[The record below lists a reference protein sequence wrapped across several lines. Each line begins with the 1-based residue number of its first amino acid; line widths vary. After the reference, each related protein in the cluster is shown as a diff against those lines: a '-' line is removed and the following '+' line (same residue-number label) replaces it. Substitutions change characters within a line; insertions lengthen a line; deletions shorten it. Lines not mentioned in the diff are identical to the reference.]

1 MEELNFVSKKEDFCI
16 KVNGIFSEL
25 SNEEQ
30 LSLVEI
36 SSNLNKASN
45 CEIEPEL
52 KKSFLLLANICL
64 PILNL
69 ESRNDH
75 PFQPVITSG
84 NERSFLPIDLNDEE
98 KLCLSSIIDEN
109 LPPILKARIAD
120 ILWTYLKPKNK
131 KHSEIAIENYISM
144 DVFKDFF
151 QPDIYVFW
159 ERAVMLA
166 KQTKNGSL
174 IEKIKSK
181 LLHEINY
188 PSTNWDF
195 HLLKIIEIFVKT
207 DLAKELNQDFAEKLL
222 EKQKEFD
229 HKEQFHI
236 VKQYLEFSEKLF
248 QKSNNLDKKYDC
260 IALLAQATEN
270 YGDHRKNEST
280 IVANHFYKMALQ
292 RYRQIPNSY
301 RNTLQIDQ
309 KLDTVQD
316 KITQSGLLITDELQL
331 ISTKQMNISELQEQS
346 INHVKDKQTA
356 FESLLYFSGVSSCN
370 FESIWKSTERYIQ
383 NSVVSSLFGATS
395 VSLDGRK
402 ISSIPPLAS
411 DGNNRDEVILKNT
424 IKNFGIHM
432 HLAVEGC
439 ILPALNQIQ
448 KEHLFPKEFLIQ
460 LCKLSA
466 IVPDK
471 REILVANALYQGFGW
486 DFRSAI
492 HLLAPQV
499 ENIVRQLLK
508 QNGLVTTHTDQDG
521 IENEMGLS
529 SLVNMDRARGILGDD
544 LWFELQA
551 VFTDSL
557 SANLRNEVGH
567 GLLDDDTSNSRYS
580 VYAWW
585 MILRLVVRNVIPK
598 S

>member
-1 MEELNFVSKKEDFCI
+1 MEELNFVSKEDFCI

-36 SSNLNKASN
+36 SSNLNKSGN

-52 KKSFLLLANICL
+52 KKSLLLLANICL
-64 PILNL
+64 LKLNS
-69 ESRNDH
+69 ESRND
-75 PFQPVITSG
+75 PFQSYISIG
-84 NERSFLPIDLNDEE
+84 NNRSFHPIDLKAEE
-98 KLCLSSIIDEN
+98 ILCLSNIIDEDI
-109 LPPILKARIAD
+109 PSIIKARIAD
-120 ILWTYLKPKNK
+120 ILWTCSVPKNK
-131 KHSEIAIENYISM
+131 KYSEIAIESYISM
-144 DVFKDFF
+144 NVCDDFF
-151 QPDIYVFW
+151 EPNIYTFW
-159 ERAVMLA
+159 ERAVVLA
-166 KQTKNGSL
+166 KQTKNNSL

-181 LLHEINY
+181 LLNEIDH
-188 PSTNWDF
+188 PSTSWDL
-195 HLLKIIEIFVKT
+195 HLLKIIEIFDNT
-207 DLAKELNQDFAEKLL
+207 DLDKGLNHELAEKLL
-222 EKQKEFD
+222 EKQKEFN
-229 HKEQFHI
+229 HEKQFHI
-236 VKQYLEFSEKLF
+236 AEKYLESATKLF
-248 QKSNNLDKKYDC
+248 KKAGNAEDSC
-260 IALLAQATEN
+260 RSLAFLAQATEN
-270 YGDHRKNEST
+270 HGDYRKNESAM
-280 IVANHFYKMALQ
+280 VANHFYKMALQ

-309 KLDTVQD
+309 KLDTVQE
-316 KITQSGLLITDELQL
+316 KITQSGLLITDELKL
-331 ISTKQMNISELQEQS
+331 ISTEQMNISELQEQS

-370 FESIWKSTERYIQ
+370 FGSIWKSTENNIN
-383 NSVVSSLFGATS
+383 NSPISSLFGATS
-395 VSLDGRK
+395 VSVDGRK
-402 ISSIPPLAS
+402 ISSILPL
-411 DGNNRDEVILKNT
+411 DGKNRDEVILKNA

-432 HLAVEGC
+432 HLVVEGC
-439 ILPALNQIQ
+439 ILPALEQIQ
-448 KEHLFPKEFLIQ
+448 QEHLFPKEFLIQ
-460 LCKLSA
+460 LCKFSS
-466 IVPDK
+466 IVPEK
-471 REILVANALYQGFGW
+471 REVLVANALYQGFEW

-499 ENIVRQLLK
+499 ENMVRQLLK
-508 QNGLVTTHTDQDG
+508 QNGLVTTHTDPNG

-529 SLVNMDRARGILGDD
+529 RLVSIVGAREILGDD

-567 GLLDDDTSNSRYS
+567 GLLDDDTSNSLYS

>member
-1 MEELNFVSKKEDFCI
+1 MEKLSFASKEDACI
-16 KVNGIFSEL
+16 SVNGIFSEL

-45 CEIEPEL
+45 CEIKPEL
-52 KKSFLLLANICL
+52 KKSLLLLANICS
-64 PILNL
+64 PILNS
-69 ESRNDH
+69 ESRND
-75 PFQPVITSG
+75 PFQPFMTWR
-84 NERSFLPIDLNDEE
+84 NKRSFLPIDLIDEE
-98 KLCLSSIIDEN
+98 ILYLSSILDEDF
-109 LPPILKARIAD
+109 PPILKARITD
-120 ILWTYLKPKNK
+120 ILWTYSKPKK
-131 KHSEIAIENYISM
+131 KKYSEIAIENYISM

-151 QPDIYVFW
+151 QPDVYVFW

-166 KQTKNGSL
+166 KQTKNSSL

-181 LLHEINY
+181 LLNEIDH
-188 PSTNWDF
+188 PSTSWDF
-195 HLLKIIEIFVKT
+195 HLLKIIEIFDNT
-207 DLAKELNQDFAEKLL
+207 DLDKGLNHELAEKLL
-222 EKQKEFD
+222 EKQKEFN
-229 HKEQFHI
+229 HEQQFHI
-236 VKQYLEFSEKLF
+236 AEQYLESATKLF
-248 QKSNNLDKKYDC
+248 KKAGNSEDSYKSL
-260 IALLAQATEN
+260 ALLSQATEN
-270 YGDHRKNEST
+270 HGDYRKNESAM
-280 IVANHFYKMALQ
+280 VANSFYKLALQ
-292 RYRQIPNSY
+292 RYREIPNSY

-346 INHVKDKQTA
+346 INYVKDKQTA
-356 FESLLYFSGVSSCN
+356 SESLLYFSGVSSCN
-370 FESIWKSTERYIQ
+370 FESIWKSTEKNIN
-383 NSVVSSLFGATS
+383 NSPISSPSGATS
-395 VSLDGRK
+395 VSPNGRK
-402 ISSIPPLAS
+402 ISSIPPLDL
-411 DGNNRDEVILKNT
+411 DGNNRDEVILKNA
-424 IKNFGIHM
+424 IKNFGIHI

-448 KEHLFPKEFLIQ
+448 EEHIFPKDFLVD
-460 LCKLSA
+460 LCKLSD
-466 IVPDK
+466 IVPEK
-471 REILVANALYQGFGW
+471 RELLVANALYQGFEW

-499 ENIVRQLLK
+499 ENMVRQLLK
-508 QNGLVTTHTDQDG
+508 RNGLVTTHTDPNG

-529 SLVNMDRARGILGDD
+529 SLVSIVGAREILGDD

-567 GLLDDDTSNSRYS
+567 GLLDDDTSNSLYS

-585 MILRLVVRNVIPK
+585 MVLRLVVRNVIPK

>member
-1 MEELNFVSKKEDFCI
+1 MENLEFVLPEEISNKIKAVFITLSSKKAHSLIEICTALNQI
-16 KVNGIFSEL
+16 
-25 SNEEQ
+25 SND
-30 LSLVEI
+30 
-36 SSNLNKASN
+36 NPDGK
-45 CEIEPEL
+45 L
-52 KKSFLLLANICL
+52 KKTLTLLANICSL
-64 PILNL
+64 VFNL
-69 ESRNDH
+69 ESRND
-75 PFQPVITSG
+75 PFQPYISIG
-84 NERSFLPIDLNDEE
+84 NNRSFSPIDLKNEE
-98 KLCLSSIIDEN
+98 ILFLSNIVNEDI
-109 LPPILKARIAD
+109 PPILKARIAD
-120 ILWTYLKPKNK
+120 ILWTYSIK
-131 KHSEIAIENYISM
+131 KQKYPEIAIESYISM
-144 DVFKDFF
+144 DVCDDFF
-151 QPDIYVFW
+151 EPNIYTFW
-159 ERAVMLA
+159 ERAVVLA
-166 KQTKNGSL
+166 KQTKNSSL
-174 IEKIKSK
+174 IKKIKSK

-195 HLLKIIEIFVKT
+195 HLLKIIKIFVKT

-222 EKQKEFD
+222 EKQKKFD

-236 VKQYLEFSEKLF
+236 VEQYLEFSEKLF

-260 IALLAQATEN
+260 IALLAQVTEN
-270 YGDHRKNEST
+270 YGDHRKNESAM
-280 IVANHFYKMALQ
+280 VANHFYKMALQ

-309 KLDTVQD
+309 KIDFIQE

-331 ISTKQMNISELQEQS
+331 ISTKEMDISQLQEQN
-346 INHVKDKQTA
+346 INHVKNKKSA
-356 FESLLYFSGVSSCN
+356 LESLLYFAGVSSCD
-370 FESIWKSTERYIQ
+370 FESIWKSTENYIQ

-402 ISSIPPLAS
+402 ISSIPPLAL
-411 DGNNRDEVILKNT
+411 DGNNRDEVILKNA

-471 REILVANALYQGFGW
+471 REILVANALYQGFEW

-521 IENEMGLS
+521 IENEIGLS
-529 SLVNMDRARGILGDD
+529 SLVNLDGAREILGDD

-567 GLLDDDTSNSRYS
+567 GLLDDETSNSLYS

-585 MILRLVVRNVIPK
+585 MVLRLIIRNLKP
-598 S
+598 SS

>member
-1 MEELNFVSKKEDFCI
+1 MDELNFLSKKETSI
-16 KVNGIFSEL
+16 KIDEIFSEL
-25 SNEEQ
+25 SNEEKN
-30 LSLVEI
+30 SLFRI
-36 SSNLNKASN
+36 HS
-45 CEIEPEL
+45 IL
-52 KKSFLLLANICL
+52 KNIATNETNTKLRKSLFLLSNICS

-69 ESRNDH
+69 ESRND
-75 PFQPVITSG
+75 PFQPVITWG

-98 KLCLSSIIDEN
+98 ILYLSSIVDED

-120 ILWTYLKPKNK
+120 ILWTYSKPKNK

-144 DVFKDFF
+144 DVFKDFL
-151 QPDIYVFW
+151 QPDIYVFL
-159 ERAVMLA
+159 ERAAMLA
-166 KQTKNGSL
+166 KQAKNNSL

-181 LLHEINY
+181 LLEEIEN

-195 HLLKIIEIFVKT
+195 HLLTIIEIFDNT
-207 DLAKELNQDFAEKLL
+207 DLDEERNHKLAEKLL
-222 EKQKEFD
+222 EKQKEFN
-229 HKEQFHI
+229 HKQQFHI
-236 VKQYLEFSEKLF
+236 VEKYLELAAKLF
-248 QKSNNLDKKYDC
+248 KKSGNAEDSYKSL
-260 IALLAQATEN
+260 ALLSQAIEN
-270 YGDHRKNEST
+270 HGDYRKNESAM
-280 IVANHFYKMALQ
+280 VANSFYKLALQ
-292 RYRQIPNSY
+292 RYREIPNLY

-370 FESIWKSTERYIQ
+370 FESIWKSTENNIN
-383 NSVVSSLFGATS
+383 NSPISSLFGATS

-402 ISSIPPLAS
+402 ISSIPPLNG
-411 DGNNRDEVILKNT
+411 DNKDEVILKT
-424 IKNFGIHM
+424 AIKNFGIHM

-439 ILPALNQIQ
+439 ILPALEQIQ

-529 SLVNMDRARGILGDD
+529 SLVNMEQARGILGDD

-567 GLLDDDTSNSRYS
+567 GLLDDDTSNSLYS

>member
-1 MEELNFVSKKEDFCI
+1 MKESNFELKEDVCI
-16 KVNGIFSEL
+16 RVNKIFEKMSVEEKHSL
-25 SNEEQ
+25 SRINSILNEDG
-30 LSLVEI
+30 
-36 SSNLNKASN
+36 N
-45 CEIEPEL
+45 CEAEPNL
-52 KKSFLLLANICL
+52 KKFLFLLAKICS

-69 ESRNDH
+69 ESRND
-75 PFQPVITSG
+75 PFQPVITWG

-98 KLCLSSIIDEN
+98 MLCLSGIIDED

-120 ILWTYLKPKNK
+120 ILWVYSKPKNK
-131 KHSEIAIENYISM
+131 KYSEIAIENYISM

-159 ERAVMLA
+159 ERAAMLA
-166 KQTKNGSL
+166 KQAKNNSL

-181 LLHEINY
+181 FLEEIENS
-188 PSTNWDF
+188 STNWDF
-195 HLLKIIEIFVKT
+195 HLLTIIEIFDNT
-207 DLAKELNQDFAEKLL
+207 DLDKRLNHELAEKLL
-222 EKQKEFD
+222 EKQKEFN
-229 HKEQFHI
+229 HKQQFHI
-236 VKQYLEFSEKLF
+236 VEKYLELAAKLF
-248 QKSNNLDKKYDC
+248 KKSGNAEDNYKSL
-260 IALLAQATEN
+260 ALLSQAIEN
-270 YGDHRKNEST
+270 HGDYRKNESAM
-280 IVANHFYKMALQ
+280 VANSFYKLAFQ
-292 RYRQIPNSY
+292 RYREIPNSY
-301 RNTLQIDQ
+301 RSTLQIDQ
-309 KLDTVQD
+309 KLDTIQE
-316 KITQSGLLITDELQL
+316 KITQSGLLITDELRL
-331 ISTKQMNISELQEQS
+331 ISTKEMDISDLQEHS
-346 INHVKDKQTA
+346 VNYVKDKQTA

-370 FESIWKSTERYIQ
+370 FESIWKSTENYIQ

-402 ISSIPPLAS
+402 ISSIPPLAL
-411 DGNNRDEVILKNT
+411 DGNNRDEVILKKV

-448 KEHLFPKEFLIQ
+448 EKHIFSKDFLVD
-460 LCKLSA
+460 LCNLSD
-466 IVPDK
+466 IVPEK
-471 REILVANALYQGFGW
+471 REILVANALYQGFEW

-499 ENIVRQLLK
+499 ENMVRQLLK
-508 QNGLVTTHTDQDG
+508 RNGLVTTHTDPNG

-529 SLVNMDRARGILGDD
+529 SLVSIVGTREILGDD

-567 GLLDDDTSNSRYS
+567 GLLDDETSNSLYS

-585 MILRLVVRNVIPK
+585 MVLRLVILNVILEN
-598 S
+598 

>member
-1 MEELNFVSKKEDFCI
+1 MENLEFVLPEEISNKIKAVFITLSSKKAHSLIEICTALNQI
-16 KVNGIFSEL
+16 
-25 SNEEQ
+25 SND
-30 LSLVEI
+30 
-36 SSNLNKASN
+36 NPDGK
-45 CEIEPEL
+45 L
-52 KKSFLLLANICL
+52 KKTLTLLANICSL
-64 PILNL
+64 VFNL
-69 ESRNDH
+69 ESRND
-75 PFQPVITSG
+75 PFQPYISIG
-84 NERSFLPIDLNDEE
+84 NNRSFSPIDLKNEE
-98 KLCLSSIIDEN
+98 ILFLSNIVNEDI
-109 LPPILKARIAD
+109 PPILKARIAD
-120 ILWTYLKPKNK
+120 ILWTYSIK
-131 KHSEIAIENYISM
+131 KQKYPEIAIESYISM
-144 DVFKDFF
+144 DVCDDFF
-151 QPDIYVFW
+151 EPNIYTFW
-159 ERAVMLA
+159 ERAVVLA
-166 KQTKNGSL
+166 KQTKNSSL
-174 IEKIKSK
+174 IKKIKSK

-222 EKQKEFD
+222 EKQKKFD

-236 VKQYLEFSEKLF
+236 VEQYLEFSGKLF

-270 YGDHRKNEST
+270 YGDHRKNESAM
-280 IVANHFYKMALQ
+280 VANHFYKMVLQ

-301 RNTLQIDQ
+301 RNSLQIDQ
-309 KLDTVQD
+309 KIDFIQE
-316 KITQSGLLITDELQL
+316 KITQSGFLITDELQL
-331 ISTKQMNISELQEQS
+331 ISTKEMDISQLQEQS
-346 INHVKDKQTA
+346 MNHVKNKQIA
-356 FESLLYFSGVSSCN
+356 LESLLYFTGVSSFN
-370 FESIWKSTERYIQ
+370 FESIWKSTENYIQ
-383 NSVVSSLFGATS
+383 NSVVSSLFGVTS

-402 ISSIPPLAS
+402 ISSIPPLAL
-411 DGNNRDEVILKNT
+411 DGNNRDEVILKNA

-471 REILVANALYQGFGW
+471 REILVANALYQGFEW

-521 IENEMGLS
+521 IENEIGLS
-529 SLVNMDRARGILGDD
+529 SLVNLDGAREILEDD

-567 GLLDDDTSNSRYS
+567 GLLDDETSNSLYS

-585 MILRLVVRNVIPK
+585 MVLRLIIRNLKP
-598 S
+598 SS

>member
-1 MEELNFVSKKEDFCI
+1 MEELNFVSKEDFCI
-16 KVNGIFSEL
+16 KVNEIFSEL

-36 SSNLNKASN
+36 SSNLNKSGN

-52 KKSFLLLANICL
+52 KKSLLLLANICL
-64 PILNL
+64 LKLNS
-69 ESRNDH
+69 ESRND
-75 PFQPVITSG
+75 PFQPFMTWG
-84 NERSFLPIDLNDEE
+84 NKRSFLPIDLTDEE
-98 KLCLSSIIDEN
+98 ILYLSSIVDED

-120 ILWTYLKPKNK
+120 ILWTYSKPKNK

-144 DVFKDFF
+144 DVFDDFF
-151 QPDIYVFW
+151 EPDVYVFW

-166 KQTKNGSL
+166 KQTKNSSL

-181 LLHEINY
+181 LLNKIDN
-188 PSTNWDF
+188 PSTSWNF
-195 HLLKIIEIFVKT
+195 HLLKIIEIFDNT
-207 DLAKELNQDFAEKLL
+207 DLDKGLNHELAEKLL
-222 EKQKEFD
+222 EKQKEFN
-229 HKEQFHI
+229 HEQQFHI
-236 VKQYLEFSEKLF
+236 AEQYLELAAKLF
-248 QKSNNLDKKYDC
+248 KKSGNEEDSYKSL
-260 IALLAQATEN
+260 ALLSQATEN
-270 YGDHRKNEST
+270 HGDYRKNESAM
-280 IVANHFYKMALQ
+280 VANSFYKLALQ
-292 RYRQIPNSY
+292 RYREIPNSY

-309 KLDTVQD
+309 KLDTVQE

-402 ISSIPPLAS
+402 ISSIPPLAL
-411 DGNNRDEVILKNT
+411 DGNNKDEVILKT
-424 IKNFGIHM
+424 AIKNFGVHI

-448 KEHLFPKEFLIQ
+448 EEHIFPKDFLVD
-460 LCKLSA
+460 LCKLSD
-466 IVPDK
+466 IVPEK
-471 REILVANALYQGFGW
+471 REILVTNALYQGFEW

-492 HLLAPQV
+492 HLLAPQA
-499 ENIVRQLLK
+499 ENMVRQLLK
-508 QNGLVTTHTDQDG
+508 RNRFVTTHIDQNG

-529 SLVNMDRARGILGDD
+529 SLVSIDGAREILGDD

-567 GLLDDDTSNSRYS
+567 GLLDDDTSNSLYS
-580 VYAWW
+580 IYAWW
-585 MILRLVVRNVIPK
+585 MVLRLVVRNVIPK

>member
-1 MEELNFVSKKEDFCI
+1 MDELNFLSKEETSTKIDE
-16 KVNGIFSEL
+16 IFSEL
-25 SNEEQ
+25 SNEEKN
-30 LSLVEI
+30 SLFRI
-36 SSNLNKASN
+36 HS
-45 CEIEPEL
+45 IL
-52 KKSFLLLANICL
+52 KNIATNETNTKLRKSLFLLSNICS
-64 PILNL
+64 PMIDL
-69 ESRNDH
+69 ESRND
-75 PFQPVITSG
+75 PFQPFMTWG
-84 NERSFLPIDLNDEE
+84 NKRSFLPIDLINEE
-98 KLCLSSIIDEN
+98 ILYLSSILDEDF
-109 LPPILKARIAD
+109 PPILKARIAD
-120 ILWTYLKPKNK
+120 ILWTYSKPKNK

-144 DVFKDFF
+144 DVFDDFF
-151 QPDIYVFW
+151 EPDVYVFW

-166 KQTKNGSL
+166 KQIKNSSL

-181 LLHEINY
+181 LLNEIEH
-188 PSTNWDF
+188 PSTSWDF
-195 HLLKIIEIFVKT
+195 HLLKIIEIFDNT
-207 DLAKELNQDFAEKLL
+207 DLDKGLNHELAEKLL
-222 EKQKEFD
+222 EKQKEFN
-229 HKEQFHI
+229 HEKQFHI
-236 VKQYLEFSEKLF
+236 AEKYLESATKLF
-248 QKSNNLDKKYDC
+248 KKAGNAEDSYRSL
-260 IALLAQATEN
+260 AFLAQATEN
-270 YGDHRKNEST
+270 HGDYRKNESAM
-280 IVANHFYKMALQ
+280 VANSFYKLALQ
-292 RYRQIPNSY
+292 RYREIPNSY

-370 FESIWKSTERYIQ
+370 FESIWKSTEKYIQ

-402 ISSIPPLAS
+402 ISSIPPLAL
-411 DGNNRDEVILKNT
+411 DGNNRDEVILKNA
-424 IKNFGIHM
+424 IKNFGIHI

-439 ILPALNQIQ
+439 ILPALEQIQ

-460 LCKLSA
+460 LCILSA

-529 SLVNMDRARGILGDD
+529 SLVNMEQARGILGDD

-567 GLLDDDTSNSRYS
+567 GLLDDDTSNSLYS

>member
-1 MEELNFVSKKEDFCI
+1 MEELNFVSKEDFCI
-16 KVNGIFSEL
+16 KINEIFSEL

-36 SSNLNKASN
+36 SSNLNKSGN

-52 KKSFLLLANICL
+52 KKPLLLLANICL
-64 PILNL
+64 LKLNS
-69 ESRNDH
+69 ESRND
-75 PFQPVITSG
+75 PFQPFMTCGSK
-84 NERSFLPIDLNDEE
+84 RSFLPIDLTNEE
-98 KLCLSSIIDEN
+98 ILYLSSIVDED

-120 ILWTYLKPKNK
+120 ILWTYSKPKNK

-144 DVFKDFF
+144 DVFDDFF
-151 QPDIYVFW
+151 EPDVYVFW

-166 KQTKNGSL
+166 KQTKNSSL

-181 LLHEINY
+181 LLNEIDN
-188 PSTNWDF
+188 PSTSWNF
-195 HLLKIIEIFVKT
+195 HLLKIIEIFDNT
-207 DLAKELNQDFAEKLL
+207 DLDKGLNHELAEKLL
-222 EKQKEFD
+222 EKQKEFN
-229 HKEQFHI
+229 HEQQFHI
-236 VKQYLEFSEKLF
+236 AEQYLELAAKLF
-248 QKSNNLDKKYDC
+248 KKSGNEEDSYKSL
-260 IALLAQATEN
+260 ALLSQATEN
-270 YGDHRKNEST
+270 HGDYRKNESAM
-280 IVANHFYKMALQ
+280 VANSFYKLALQ
-292 RYRQIPNSY
+292 RYREIPNSY
-301 RNTLQIDQ
+301 RNTLQIEQ

-316 KITQSGLLITDELQL
+316 KITQSGFLITDELQL
-331 ISTKQMNISELQEQS
+331 ISTKQMNISKLQEQS

-402 ISSIPPLAS
+402 ISSIPPLAL
-411 DGNNRDEVILKNT
+411 DGNNRDEVILKT
-424 IKNFGIHM
+424 AIKNFGIHI

-448 KEHLFPKEFLIQ
+448 EEHIFSKDFLVD
-460 LCKLSA
+460 LCKLSD
-466 IVPDK
+466 IIPEK
-471 REILVANALYQGFGW
+471 REILVANALYQGFEW

-499 ENIVRQLLK
+499 ENMVRQLLK
-508 QNGLVTTHTDQDG
+508 RNGLVTTHTDPNG

-529 SLVNMDRARGILGDD
+529 SLVSIVGAREILGDD

-567 GLLDDDTSNSRYS
+567 GLLDDDTSNSLYS

-585 MILRLVVRNVIPK
+585 MVLRLIVETLIK
-598 S
+598 SLY

>member
-1 MEELNFVSKKEDFCI
+1 MEELNFVSKEDFCI
-16 KVNGIFSEL
+16 KVNEIFSEL

-36 SSNLNKASN
+36 SSNLNKSGN

-52 KKSFLLLANICL
+52 KKSLLLLANICL
-64 PILNL
+64 LKLNS
-69 ESRNDH
+69 ESRND
-75 PFQPVITSG
+75 PFQPFMTYG
-84 NERSFLPIDLNDEE
+84 NKRSFLPIDLTDEE
-98 KLCLSSIIDEN
+98 ILYLSSIVDED

-120 ILWTYLKPKNK
+120 ILWTYSKPKNK

-144 DVFKDFF
+144 DVFDDFF
-151 QPDIYVFW
+151 EPDVYVFW

-166 KQTKNGSL
+166 KQTKNSSL

-181 LLHEINY
+181 LLNKIDN
-188 PSTNWDF
+188 PSTSWNF
-195 HLLKIIEIFVKT
+195 HLLKIIEIFDNT
-207 DLAKELNQDFAEKLL
+207 DLDKGLNHELAEKLL
-222 EKQKEFD
+222 EKQKEFN
-229 HKEQFHI
+229 HEQQFHI
-236 VKQYLEFSEKLF
+236 AEQYLELAAKLF
-248 QKSNNLDKKYDC
+248 KKSGNEEDSYKSL
-260 IALLAQATEN
+260 ALLSQATEN
-270 YGDHRKNEST
+270 HGDYRKNESAM
-280 IVANHFYKMALQ
+280 VANSFYKLALQ
-292 RYRQIPNSY
+292 RYREIPNSY

-402 ISSIPPLAS
+402 ISSISPLAL
-411 DGNNRDEVILKNT
+411 DGNNKDEVILKT
-424 IKNFGIHM
+424 AIKNFGVHI

-448 KEHLFPKEFLIQ
+448 EEHIFPKDFLVD
-460 LCKLSA
+460 LCKLSD
-466 IVPDK
+466 IVPEK
-471 REILVANALYQGFGW
+471 REILVTNALYQGFEW

-492 HLLAPQV
+492 HLLAPQA
-499 ENIVRQLLK
+499 ENMVRQLLK
-508 QNGLVTTHTDQDG
+508 RNRFVTTHIDQNG

-529 SLVNMDRARGILGDD
+529 SLVSIDGAREILGDD

-567 GLLDDDTSNSRYS
+567 GLLDDDTSNSLYS
-580 VYAWW
+580 IYAWW
-585 MILRLVVRNVIPK
+585 MVLRLVVRNVIPK

>member
-1 MEELNFVSKKEDFCI
+1 MDELNFLSKEETSTKIDE
-16 KVNGIFSEL
+16 IFSEL
-25 SNEEQ
+25 SNKEKN
-30 LSLVEI
+30 SLFRI
-36 SSNLNKASN
+36 HR
-45 CEIEPEL
+45 IL
-52 KKSFLLLANICL
+52 KNITTNETNTKLRKSLFLLSNICS
-64 PILNL
+64 PMIDL
-69 ESRNDH
+69 ESRND
-75 PFQPVITSG
+75 PFQPFMTWG
-84 NERSFLPIDLNDEE
+84 NKRSFLPIDLIDEE
-98 KLCLSSIIDEN
+98 ILYLSSILDEDF
-109 LPPILKARIAD
+109 PPILKARIAD
-120 ILWTYLKPKNK
+120 ILWTYSKPKNK

-144 DVFKDFF
+144 DVFDDFF
-151 QPDIYVFW
+151 EPEVYVFW

-166 KQTKNGSL
+166 KQIKNNSL

-181 LLHEINY
+181 LLNEIDH

-195 HLLKIIEIFVKT
+195 HLLKIIEIFDNS
-207 DLAKELNQDFAEKLL
+207 DLDKGLNHELAEKLL
-222 EKQKEFD
+222 EKQKEFN
-229 HKEQFHI
+229 HEKQFHI
-236 VKQYLEFSEKLF
+236 AEKYLESATKLF
-248 QKSNNLDKKYDC
+248 KKAGNAEDSYRSL
-260 IALLAQATEN
+260 AFLAQATEN
-270 YGDHRKNEST
+270 HGDYRKNESAM
-280 IVANHFYKMALQ
+280 VANSFYKLALQ
-292 RYRQIPNSY
+292 RYKEIPNLY

-370 FESIWKSTERYIQ
+370 FESIWKSTENNIN
-383 NSVVSSLFGATS
+383 NSPISSLFGATS

-402 ISSIPPLAS
+402 ISSIPPLNG
-411 DGNNRDEVILKNT
+411 DNKDEVILKT
-424 IKNFGIHM
+424 AIKNFGIHM

-439 ILPALNQIQ
+439 ILPALEHIQ

-460 LCKLSA
+460 LCILSA

-529 SLVNMDRARGILGDD
+529 SLVNMEQAREILGDD

-567 GLLDDDTSNSRYS
+567 GLLDDDTSNSLYS

>member
-1 MEELNFVSKKEDFCI
+1 MDELNFLSKKETSI
-16 KVNGIFSEL
+16 KIDEIFSEL
-25 SNEEQ
+25 SNEEKN
-30 LSLVEI
+30 SLFRI
-36 SSNLNKASN
+36 HS
-45 CEIEPEL
+45 IL
-52 KKSFLLLANICL
+52 KNIATNETNTKLRKSLFLLSNICS
-64 PILNL
+64 PMIDL
-69 ESRNDH
+69 ESRND
-75 PFQPVITSG
+75 PFQPFMTLG
-84 NERSFLPIDLNDEE
+84 NKRSFLPIDLINEE
-98 KLCLSSIIDEN
+98 ILYLSSILDEDI
-109 LPPILKARIAD
+109 PPILKARIAD
-120 ILWTYLKPKNK
+120 ILWTYSKPKNK
-131 KHSEIAIENYISM
+131 KYSEIAIENYISM
-144 DVFKDFF
+144 DVFDDFF
-151 QPDIYVFW
+151 EPDVYVFW

-166 KQTKNGSL
+166 KQTKNSSL

-195 HLLKIIEIFVKT
+195 YLLKIIEIFVKT

-222 EKQKEFD
+222 EKQKEFN

-236 VKQYLEFSEKLF
+236 VEQYLEFSEKLF

-260 IALLAQATEN
+260 IALLARATEN
-270 YGDHRKNEST
+270 YGDHRKNESAM
-280 IVANHFYKMALQ
+280 VANHFYKMALQ

-309 KLDTVQD
+309 KLDLIQE
-316 KITQSGLLITDELQL
+316 KITQSGLIITDELQL
-331 ISTKQMNISELQEQS
+331 ISTKEMDISQLQEQS
-346 INHVKDKQTA
+346 INLVKNKESA
-356 FESLLYFSGVSSCN
+356 LESLLYFAGVSSCN
-370 FESIWKSTERYIQ
+370 FESIWKSTENYIQ
-383 NSVVSSLFGATS
+383 NSVVSSLLGATS

-402 ISSIPPLAS
+402 ISSIPPLAL
-411 DGNNRDEVILKNT
+411 DGNNRNEVILKNA

-432 HLAVEGC
+432 HLAVKGR

-448 KEHLFPKEFLIQ
+448 EEHIFPKDFLVE
-460 LCKLSA
+460 LCKLSD
-466 IVPDK
+466 IVPEK
-471 REILVANALYQGFGW
+471 REILVANALYQGFEW

-499 ENIVRQLLK
+499 ENMVRQLLK
-508 QNGLVTTHTDQDG
+508 RKGLVTTHTGQND

-529 SLVNMDRARGILGDD
+529 SLVSIDGAREILEDD

-567 GLLDDDTSNSRYS
+567 GLLDDDTSNSLYS

-585 MILRLVVRNVIPK
+585 MILRLVVHKVIPK

>member
-1 MEELNFVSKKEDFCI
+1 MDELNFLSKEETSTKIDE
-16 KVNGIFSEL
+16 IFSEL
-25 SNEEQ
+25 SNEEKN
-30 LSLVEI
+30 SLFRI
-36 SSNLNKASN
+36 HS
-45 CEIEPEL
+45 IL
-52 KKSFLLLANICL
+52 KNIATNETNTKLRKSLFLLSNICS
-64 PILNL
+64 PMIDL
-69 ESRNDH
+69 ESRND
-75 PFQPVITSG
+75 PFQPFMTWG
-84 NERSFLPIDLNDEE
+84 NKRSFLPIDLIDEE
-98 KLCLSSIIDEN
+98 ILYLSSILDEDF
-109 LPPILKARIAD
+109 PPILKARIAD
-120 ILWTYLKPKNK
+120 ILWTYSKPKNK

-144 DVFKDFF
+144 DVFDDFF
-151 QPDIYVFW
+151 EPDVYVFW

-166 KQTKNGSL
+166 KQTKNSSL

-181 LLHEINY
+181 LLNEIDH
-188 PSTNWDF
+188 PSTSWDF
-195 HLLKIIEIFVKT
+195 HLLKIIEIFDNT
-207 DLAKELNQDFAEKLL
+207 DLDKGLNHELAEKLL
-222 EKQKEFD
+222 EKQKEFN
-229 HKEQFHI
+229 HEKQFHI
-236 VKQYLEFSEKLF
+236 AEKYLESATKLF
-248 QKSNNLDKKYDC
+248 KKAGNAEDSYRSL
-260 IALLAQATEN
+260 AFLAQATEN
-270 YGDHRKNEST
+270 HGDYRKNESAM
-280 IVANHFYKMALQ
+280 VANSFYKLALQ
-292 RYRQIPNSY
+292 RYREIPNLY

-370 FESIWKSTERYIQ
+370 FESIWKSTENNIN
-383 NSVVSSLFGATS
+383 NSPISSLFGATS

-402 ISSIPPLAS
+402 ISSIPPLNG
-411 DGNNRDEVILKNT
+411 DNKDEVILKT
-424 IKNFGIHM
+424 AIKNFGIHM

-439 ILPALNQIQ
+439 ILPALEHIQ

-460 LCKLSA
+460 LCILSA

-529 SLVNMDRARGILGDD
+529 SLVNMEQAREILGDD

-567 GLLDDDTSNSRYS
+567 GLLDDDTSNSLYS

>member
-1 MEELNFVSKKEDFCI
+1 MDELNFLSKEETSTKIDE
-16 KVNGIFSEL
+16 IFSEL
-25 SNEEQ
+25 SNEEKN
-30 LSLVEI
+30 SLFRI
-36 SSNLNKASN
+36 HS
-45 CEIEPEL
+45 IL
-52 KKSFLLLANICL
+52 KNIATNETNTKLRKSLFLLSNICS
-64 PILNL
+64 PMIDL
-69 ESRNDH
+69 ESRND
-75 PFQPVITSG
+75 PFQPFMTWG
-84 NERSFLPIDLNDEE
+84 NKRSFLPIDLINEE
-98 KLCLSSIIDEN
+98 ILYLSSILDEDF
-109 LPPILKARIAD
+109 PPILKARIAD
-120 ILWTYLKPKNK
+120 ILWTYSKPKNK

-144 DVFKDFF
+144 DVFDDFF
-151 QPDIYVFW
+151 EPDVYVFW

-166 KQTKNGSL
+166 KQIKNSSL

-181 LLHEINY
+181 LLNEIEH
-188 PSTNWDF
+188 PSTSWDF
-195 HLLKIIEIFVKT
+195 HLLKIIEIFDNT
-207 DLAKELNQDFAEKLL
+207 DLDKGLNHELAEKLL
-222 EKQKEFD
+222 EKQKEFN
-229 HKEQFHI
+229 HEKQFHI
-236 VKQYLEFSEKLF
+236 AEKYLESATKLF
-248 QKSNNLDKKYDC
+248 KKAGNAEDSYRSL
-260 IALLAQATEN
+260 AFLAQATEN
-270 YGDHRKNEST
+270 HGDYRKNESAM
-280 IVANHFYKMALQ
+280 VANSFYKLALQ
-292 RYRQIPNSY
+292 RYREIPNSY

-370 FESIWKSTERYIQ
+370 FGSIWKSTENNIN
-383 NSVVSSLFGATS
+383 NSPISSLFGATS

-402 ISSIPPLAS
+402 ISSIPPLAL
-411 DGNNRDEVILKNT
+411 DGNNRDEVILKNA
-424 IKNFGIHM
+424 IKNFGIHI

-439 ILPALNQIQ
+439 ILPALEQIQ

-460 LCKLSA
+460 LCILSA

-529 SLVNMDRARGILGDD
+529 SLVNMEQARGILGDD

-567 GLLDDDTSNSRYS
+567 GLLDDDTSNSLYS

>member
-1 MEELNFVSKKEDFCI
+1 MDELNFLSKEETSTKIDE
-16 KVNGIFSEL
+16 IFSEL
-25 SNEEQ
+25 SNEEKN
-30 LSLVEI
+30 SLFRI
-36 SSNLNKASN
+36 HS
-45 CEIEPEL
+45 IL
-52 KKSFLLLANICL
+52 KNIATNETNTKLRKSLFLLSNICS
-64 PILNL
+64 PMIDL
-69 ESRNDH
+69 ESRND
-75 PFQPVITSG
+75 PFQPFMTWG
-84 NERSFLPIDLNDEE
+84 NKRSFLPIDLIDEE
-98 KLCLSSIIDEN
+98 ILYLSSILDEDF
-109 LPPILKARIAD
+109 PPILKARIAD
-120 ILWTYLKPKNK
+120 ILWTYSKPKNK

-144 DVFKDFF
+144 DVFDDFF
-151 QPDIYVFW
+151 EPDVYVFW

-166 KQTKNGSL
+166 KQIKNNSL

-181 LLHEINY
+181 LLNEIDH

-195 HLLKIIEIFVKT
+195 HLLKIIEIFDNT
-207 DLAKELNQDFAEKLL
+207 DLDKGLNHELAEKLL
-222 EKQKEFD
+222 EKQKEFN
-229 HKEQFHI
+229 HEKQFHI
-236 VKQYLEFSEKLF
+236 AEKYLESATKLF
-248 QKSNNLDKKYDC
+248 KKAGNAEDSYRSL
-260 IALLAQATEN
+260 AFLAQATEN
-270 YGDHRKNEST
+270 HGDYRKNESAM
-280 IVANHFYKMALQ
+280 VANSFYKLALQ
-292 RYRQIPNSY
+292 RYREIPNLY

-370 FESIWKSTERYIQ
+370 FESIWKSTENNIN
-383 NSVVSSLFGATS
+383 NSPISSLFGATS

-402 ISSIPPLAS
+402 ISSIPPLNG
-411 DGNNRDEVILKNT
+411 DNKDEVILKT
-424 IKNFGIHM
+424 AIKNFGIHM

-439 ILPALNQIQ
+439 ILPALEHIQ

-460 LCKLSA
+460 LCILSA

-529 SLVNMDRARGILGDD
+529 SLVNMEQAREILGDD

-557 SANLRNEVGH
+557 SDNLRNEVGH
-567 GLLDDDTSNSRYS
+567 GLLDDDTSNSLYS

>member
-1 MEELNFVSKKEDFCI
+1 MFRIHRILKNITTNETNTKLRKSLFL
-16 KVNGIFSEL
+16 L
-25 SNEEQ
+25 SN
-30 LSLVEI
+30 
-36 SSNLNKASN
+36 
-45 CEIEPEL
+45 
-52 KKSFLLLANICL
+52 ICS
-64 PILNL
+64 PMIDL
-69 ESRNDH
+69 ESRND
-75 PFQPVITSG
+75 PFQPFMTWG
-84 NERSFLPIDLNDEE
+84 NKRSFLPIDLIDEE
-98 KLCLSSIIDEN
+98 ILYLSSILDEDF
-109 LPPILKARIAD
+109 PPILKARIAD
-120 ILWTYLKPKNK
+120 ILWTYSKPKNK

-144 DVFKDFF
+144 DVFDDFF
-151 QPDIYVFW
+151 EPDVYVFW

-166 KQTKNGSL
+166 KQIKNNSL

-181 LLHEINY
+181 LLNEIDH

-195 HLLKIIEIFVKT
+195 HLLKIIEIFDNT
-207 DLAKELNQDFAEKLL
+207 DLDKGLNHELAEKLL
-222 EKQKEFD
+222 EKQKEFN
-229 HKEQFHI
+229 HEKQFHI
-236 VKQYLEFSEKLF
+236 AEKYLESATKLF
-248 QKSNNLDKKYDC
+248 KKAGNAEDSYRSL
-260 IALLAQATEN
+260 AFLAQATEN
-270 YGDHRKNEST
+270 HGDYRKNESAM
-280 IVANHFYKMALQ
+280 VANSFYKLALQ
-292 RYRQIPNSY
+292 RYREIPNLY

-370 FESIWKSTERYIQ
+370 FESIWKSTENNIN
-383 NSVVSSLFGATS
+383 NSPISSLFGATS

-402 ISSIPPLAS
+402 ISSIPPLNG
-411 DGNNRDEVILKNT
+411 DNKDEVILKT
-424 IKNFGIHM
+424 AIKNFGIHM

-439 ILPALNQIQ
+439 ILPALEHIQ

-460 LCKLSA
+460 LCILSA

-529 SLVNMDRARGILGDD
+529 SLVNMEQARGILGDD

-567 GLLDDDTSNSRYS
+567 GLLDDDTSNSLYS

>member
-1 MEELNFVSKKEDFCI
+1 MDELNFLSKKETSI
-16 KVNGIFSEL
+16 KIDEIFSEL
-25 SNEEQ
+25 SNEEKN
-30 LSLVEI
+30 SLFRI
-36 SSNLNKASN
+36 HS
-45 CEIEPEL
+45 IL
-52 KKSFLLLANICL
+52 KNIATNETNTKLRKSLFLLSNICS

-69 ESRNDH
+69 ESRND
-75 PFQPVITSG
+75 PFQPVITWG

-98 KLCLSSIIDEN
+98 ILYLSSIVDED

-120 ILWTYLKPKNK
+120 ILWTYSKPKNK

-144 DVFKDFF
+144 DVFKDFL
-151 QPDIYVFW
+151 QPDIYVFL
-159 ERAVMLA
+159 ERAAMLA
-166 KQTKNGSL
+166 KQAKNNSL

-181 LLHEINY
+181 LLEEIEN

-195 HLLKIIEIFVKT
+195 HLLTIIEIFDNT
-207 DLAKELNQDFAEKLL
+207 DLDEERNHKLAEKLL
-222 EKQKEFD
+222 EKQKEFN
-229 HKEQFHI
+229 HKQQFHI
-236 VKQYLEFSEKLF
+236 VEKYLELAAKLF
-248 QKSNNLDKKYDC
+248 KKSGNAEDSYKSL
-260 IALLAQATEN
+260 ALLSQAIEN
-270 YGDHRKNEST
+270 HGDYRKNESAM
-280 IVANHFYKMALQ
+280 VANSFYKLAFQ
-292 RYRQIPNSY
+292 RYREIPNSY
-301 RNTLQIDQ
+301 RSTLQIDQ
-309 KLDTVQD
+309 KLDTVQE

-331 ISTKQMNISELQEQS
+331 ISTEQINISELQEQS
-346 INHVKDKQTA
+346 ITHVKDKQTA

-370 FESIWKSTERYIQ
+370 FESIWKSTENNI
-383 NSVVSSLFGATS
+383 NNFPISSLFGATS
-395 VSLDGRK
+395 VSTDGRK
-402 ISSIPPLAS
+402 ISSISPLAL
-411 DGNNRDEVILKNT
+411 DGNNRDEVIPKKA

-466 IVPDK
+466 IVPEK
-471 REILVANALYQGFGW
+471 REILVANALYQGFEW

-499 ENIVRQLLK
+499 ENMIRQRLK
-508 QNGLVTTHTDQDG
+508 QNGLVTTHTAQND
-521 IENEMGLS
+521 IENEIGLS
-529 SLVNMDRARGILGDD
+529 SLVNLDGAREILGDD

-567 GLLDDDTSNSRYS
+567 GLLDDETSNSLYS

-585 MILRLVVRNVIPK
+585 MVLRLVILSVILEN
-598 S
+598 

>member
-1 MEELNFVSKKEDFCI
+1 MDELNFLSKEETSTKIDE
-16 KVNGIFSEL
+16 IFSEL
-25 SNEEQ
+25 SNEEKN
-30 LSLVEI
+30 SLFRI
-36 SSNLNKASN
+36 HS
-45 CEIEPEL
+45 IL
-52 KKSFLLLANICL
+52 KNIATNETNTKLRKSLFLLSNICS
-64 PILNL
+64 PMIDL
-69 ESRNDH
+69 ESRND
-75 PFQPVITSG
+75 PFQPFMTWG
-84 NERSFLPIDLNDEE
+84 NKRSFLPIDLIDEE
-98 KLCLSSIIDEN
+98 ILYLSSILDEDF
-109 LPPILKARIAD
+109 PPILKARIAD
-120 ILWTYLKPKNK
+120 ILWTYSKPKNK

-144 DVFKDFF
+144 DVFDDFF
-151 QPDIYVFW
+151 EPDVYVFW
-159 ERAVMLA
+159 ERTVMLA
-166 KQTKNGSL
+166 KQIKNSSL

-181 LLHEINY
+181 LLNEIDH

-195 HLLKIIEIFVKT
+195 HLLKIIEIFDNT
-207 DLAKELNQDFAEKLL
+207 DLDKGLNHELAEKLL
-222 EKQKEFD
+222 EKQKEFN
-229 HKEQFHI
+229 HEKQFHI
-236 VKQYLEFSEKLF
+236 AEKYLESATKLF
-248 QKSNNLDKKYDC
+248 KKAGNAEDSYRSL
-260 IALLAQATEN
+260 AFLAQATEN
-270 YGDHRKNEST
+270 HGDYRKNESAM
-280 IVANHFYKMALQ
+280 VANSFYKLALQ
-292 RYRQIPNSY
+292 RYREIPNLY

-370 FESIWKSTERYIQ
+370 FESIWKSTENNIN
-383 NSVVSSLFGATS
+383 NSPISSLFGATS

-402 ISSIPPLAS
+402 ISSIPPLNG
-411 DGNNRDEVILKNT
+411 DNKDEVILKT
-424 IKNFGIHM
+424 AIKNFGIHM

-439 ILPALNQIQ
+439 ILPALEQIQ

-521 IENEMGLS
+521 IENEMGSS
-529 SLVNMDRARGILGDD
+529 SLVNMEQARGILGDD

-567 GLLDDDTSNSRYS
+567 GLLDDDTSNSLYS

>member
-1 MEELNFVSKKEDFCI
+1 MEELNFVSKEDFCI
-16 KVNGIFSEL
+16 KVNEIFSEL

-36 SSNLNKASN
+36 SSNLNKSGN

-52 KKSFLLLANICL
+52 KKSLLLLANICL
-64 PILNL
+64 LKLNS
-69 ESRNDH
+69 ESRND
-75 PFQPVITSG
+75 PFQPFMTWG
-84 NERSFLPIDLNDEE
+84 NKRSFLPIDLTDEE
-98 KLCLSSIIDEN
+98 ILYLSSIVDED

-120 ILWTYLKPKNK
+120 ILWTYSKPKNK

-144 DVFKDFF
+144 NVFDDFF
-151 QPDIYVFW
+151 EPDVYVFW

-166 KQTKNGSL
+166 KQTKNSSL

-181 LLHEINY
+181 LLNEIDH
-188 PSTNWDF
+188 PSTSWDF
-195 HLLKIIEIFVKT
+195 HILEIIEIFDNT
-207 DLAKELNQDFAEKLL
+207 DLDKGLNHELAEKLL
-222 EKQKEFD
+222 EKQKEFN
-229 HKEQFHI
+229 HEKQFHI
-236 VKQYLEFSEKLF
+236 AEKYLELVAKLF
-248 QKSNNLDKKYDC
+248 KKSGNEEDSYKSL
-260 IALLAQATEN
+260 ALLSQATEN
-270 YGDHRKNEST
+270 HGDYRKNESAM
-280 IVANHFYKMALQ
+280 VANHFYKMALQ

-309 KLDTVQD
+309 KLDLIQE

-331 ISTKQMNISELQEQS
+331 ISTEQINISELQEQS
-346 INHVKDKQTA
+346 ITHVKDKQTA

-370 FESIWKSTERYIQ
+370 FESIWKSTENNIN
-383 NSVVSSLFGATS
+383 NSPISSLFGATS

-402 ISSIPPLAS
+402 ISSIPPL
-411 DGNNRDEVILKNT
+411 DGKNRDDVILKNA

-432 HLAVEGC
+432 NLVVEGC
-439 ILPALNQIQ
+439 ILPALEQIQ
-448 KEHLFPKEFLIQ
+448 QEHLFPKEFLIQ
-460 LCKLSA
+460 LCKFSS
-466 IVPDK
+466 IVPEK
-471 REILVANALYQGFGW
+471 REILVANALYQGFEG

-508 QNGLVTTHTDQDG
+508 RNGLVTTHTDPNG

-529 SLVNMDRARGILGDD
+529 SLVSIAGAREILGDD
-544 LWFELQA
+544 LWFKLQA

-567 GLLDDDTSNSRYS
+567 GLLDDDTSNSLYS

-585 MILRLVVRNVIPK
+585 MVLRLVVRNVIPK

>member
-1 MEELNFVSKKEDFCI
+1 MEELNFVSKEDFCI
-16 KVNGIFSEL
+16 KVNEIFSEL

-36 SSNLNKASN
+36 SSNLNKSGN

-52 KKSFLLLANICL
+52 KKSLLLLANICL
-64 PILNL
+64 LKLNS
-69 ESRNDH
+69 ESRND
-75 PFQPVITSG
+75 PFQPFMTYG
-84 NERSFLPIDLNDEE
+84 NKRSFLPIDLTDEE
-98 KLCLSSIIDEN
+98 ILYLSSIVDED

-120 ILWTYLKPKNK
+120 ILWTYSKPKNK

-144 DVFKDFF
+144 DVFDDFF
-151 QPDIYVFW
+151 EPDVYVFW

-166 KQTKNGSL
+166 KQTKNSSL

-181 LLHEINY
+181 LLNKIDN
-188 PSTNWDF
+188 PSTSWNF
-195 HLLKIIEIFVKT
+195 HLLKIIEIFDNT
-207 DLAKELNQDFAEKLL
+207 DLDKGLNHELAEKLL
-222 EKQKEFD
+222 EKQKEFN
-229 HKEQFHI
+229 HEQQFHI
-236 VKQYLEFSEKLF
+236 AEQYLELAAKLF
-248 QKSNNLDKKYDC
+248 KKSGNEEDSYKSL
-260 IALLAQATEN
+260 ALLSQATEN
-270 YGDHRKNEST
+270 HGDYRKNESAM
-280 IVANHFYKMALQ
+280 VANSFYKLALQ
-292 RYRQIPNSY
+292 RYREIPNSY

-402 ISSIPPLAS
+402 ISSIPPLAL
-411 DGNNRDEVILKNT
+411 DGNNKDEVILKT
-424 IKNFGIHM
+424 AIKNFGVHI

-448 KEHLFPKEFLIQ
+448 EEHIFPKDFLVD
-460 LCKLSA
+460 LCKLSD
-466 IVPDK
+466 IVPEK
-471 REILVANALYQGFGW
+471 REILVTNALYQGFEW

-492 HLLAPQV
+492 HLLAPQA
-499 ENIVRQLLK
+499 ENMVRQLLK
-508 QNGLVTTHTDQDG
+508 RNRFVTTHIDQNG

-529 SLVNMDRARGILGDD
+529 SLVSIDGAREILGDD

-567 GLLDDDTSNSRYS
+567 GLLDDDTSNSLYS

>member
-1 MEELNFVSKKEDFCI
+1 MEELNFVSKEDFCI
-16 KVNGIFSEL
+16 KVNEIFSEL

-36 SSNLNKASN
+36 SSNLNKSGN

-52 KKSFLLLANICL
+52 KKSLLLLANICL
-64 PILNL
+64 LKLNS
-69 ESRNDH
+69 ESRND
-75 PFQPVITSG
+75 PFQPFMTWG
-84 NERSFLPIDLNDEE
+84 NKRSFLPIDLTDEE
-98 KLCLSSIIDEN
+98 ILYLSSIVDED

-120 ILWTYLKPKNK
+120 ILWTYSKPKNK

-144 DVFKDFF
+144 NVFDDFF
-151 QPDIYVFW
+151 EPDVYVFW

-166 KQTKNGSL
+166 KQTKNSSL

-181 LLHEINY
+181 LLNEIDH
-188 PSTNWDF
+188 PSTSWDF
-195 HLLKIIEIFVKT
+195 HILEIIEIFDNT
-207 DLAKELNQDFAEKLL
+207 DLDKGLNHELAEKLL
-222 EKQKEFD
+222 EKQKEFN
-229 HKEQFHI
+229 HEKQFHI
-236 VKQYLEFSEKLF
+236 AEKYLELVAKLF
-248 QKSNNLDKKYDC
+248 KKSGNEEDSYKSL
-260 IALLAQATEN
+260 ALLSQATEN
-270 YGDHRKNEST
+270 HGDYRKNESAM
-280 IVANHFYKMALQ
+280 VANHFYKMALQ

-309 KLDTVQD
+309 KLDLIQE

-331 ISTKQMNISELQEQS
+331 ISTEQINISELQEQS
-346 INHVKDKQTA
+346 ITHVKDKQTA

-370 FESIWKSTERYIQ
+370 FESICKSTENNIN
-383 NSVVSSLFGATS
+383 NSPISSLFGATS

-402 ISSIPPLAS
+402 ISSIPPL
-411 DGNNRDEVILKNT
+411 DGKNRDDVILKNA

-432 HLAVEGC
+432 NLVVEGC
-439 ILPALNQIQ
+439 ILPDLEQIQ
-448 KEHLFPKEFLIQ
+448 QEHLFPKEFLIQ
-460 LCKLSA
+460 LCKFSS
-466 IVPDK
+466 IVPEK
-471 REILVANALYQGFGW
+471 REILVANALYQGFEW

-492 HLLAPQV
+492 HLLAPQI
-499 ENIVRQLLK
+499 ENMVRQLLK
-508 QNGLVTTHTDQDG
+508 RHGLVTTHTDPNG

-529 SLVNMDRARGILGDD
+529 SLVSIAGAREILGDD

-567 GLLDDDTSNSRYS
+567 GLLDDDTSNSLYS

-585 MILRLVVRNVIPK
+585 MVLRLVVRNVIPK

>member
-1 MEELNFVSKKEDFCI
+1 MEELNFVSKEDFCI

-36 SSNLNKASN
+36 SSNLNKSGN

-52 KKSFLLLANICL
+52 KKSLLLLANICL
-64 PILNL
+64 LKLNS
-69 ESRNDH
+69 ESRND
-75 PFQPVITSG
+75 PFQPFMTWG
-84 NERSFLPIDLNDEE
+84 NKHSFLPIDLTNEE
-98 KLCLSSIIDEN
+98 ILYLSSIVDED

-120 ILWTYLKPKNK
+120 ILWTYSTPKNK
-131 KHSEIAIENYISM
+131 KYSEIAIENYISM
-144 DVFKDFF
+144 DVFDDFF
-151 QPDIYVFW
+151 QPDVYVFW

-166 KQTKNGSL
+166 KQIKNSSL

-181 LLHEINY
+181 LLNEIDH
-188 PSTNWDF
+188 PSTSWDF
-195 HLLKIIEIFVKT
+195 HLLKIIEIFDNT
-207 DLAKELNQDFAEKLL
+207 DLDKGLNHELAEKLL
-222 EKQKEFD
+222 EKQKEFN
-229 HKEQFHI
+229 HEQQFHI
-236 VKQYLEFSEKLF
+236 AEQYLESAAKLF
-248 QKSNNLDKKYDC
+248 KKAGNAEDSYRSL
-260 IALLAQATEN
+260 AFLAQATEN
-270 YGDHRKNEST
+270 YGDYRKNESAM
-280 IVANHFYKMALQ
+280 VANHFYKMALQ

-309 KLDTVQD
+309 KLDTIQE
-316 KITQSGLLITDELQL
+316 KITQSGLLITDELKL
-331 ISTKQMNISELQEQS
+331 ISTEKMNISELQEHS
-346 INHVKDKQTA
+346 VNHVKDKQTA

-370 FESIWKSTERYIQ
+370 FGSIWKSTENNIN
-383 NSVVSSLFGATS
+383 NSPISSLFGATS

-402 ISSIPPLAS
+402 ISSIPPLAL
-411 DGNNRDEVILKNT
+411 DGNNRDEVILKNA
-424 IKNFGIHM
+424 IKNFGIHI

-439 ILPALNQIQ
+439 ILPALEQIQ
-448 KEHLFPKEFLIQ
+448 QEHIFPKDFLVD
-460 LCKLSA
+460 LCKLSD
-466 IVPDK
+466 IVPEK
-471 REILVANALYQGFGW
+471 REILVANALYQGFEW

-499 ENIVRQLLK
+499 ENMVRQLLK
-508 QNGLVTTHTDQDG
+508 RNGLVTTHTDPNG

-529 SLVNMDRARGILGDD
+529 SLVSILGAREILGDD

-567 GLLDDDTSNSRYS
+567 GLLDDDTSNSLYS

-585 MILRLVVRNVIPK
+585 MVLRLVVRNVIPK